1 MKACP
6 YCAEEIQDAALVCK
20 HCGSR
25 LTPARVSGSSHP
37 PRYAGVIGLVTVIL
51 AVATAL
57 GLVHARQVA
66 VTRQRATGDSIAAVQ
81 AKGAAERMREP
92 RPADGVVAAIPRGQ

>member
-25 LTPARVSGSSHP
+25 LTPARVSGGAYP
-37 PRYAGVIGLVTVIL
+37 PRHAGAIGLITVIL
-51 AVATAL
+51 AVATAV
-57 GLVHARQVA
+57 GVVHARQAA
-66 VTRQRATGDSIAAVQ
+66 VTRQRAIGDSIAAVQ
-81 AKGAAERMREP
+81 AKAAAERMRER
-92 RPADGVVAAIPRGQ
+92 RPADGVVAVTPRGE